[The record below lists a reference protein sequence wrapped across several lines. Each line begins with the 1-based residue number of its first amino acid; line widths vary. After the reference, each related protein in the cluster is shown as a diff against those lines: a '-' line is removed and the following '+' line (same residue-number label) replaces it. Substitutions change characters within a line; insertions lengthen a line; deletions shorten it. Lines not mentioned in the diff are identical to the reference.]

1 MENEYTLID
10 FIEDFENRKGLEEED
25 KLFYYLDYAISDE
38 NFNET
43 TFHRK
48 NDGVDRYDRVNRIL
62 KKTSD
67 DVIESNIYLKK
78 CKEFMFDTK
87 ELCIDLLLDHKSTNK
102 DRVTKEVSTEG
113 LLPIIDEPELLGLE
127 MVQTYNEIANELV
140 KMYNEI
146 ARLNMWNLINKE
158 KDNFD
163 DVETLTIKDHDGVT
177 GTLTAKFQDKKKINA
192 YLGYVKKKAND

>member
-87 ELCIDLLLDHKSTNK
+87 EHCIDLLLDHKSTNK

-113 LLPIIDEPELLGLE
+113 LLPVIDEPELLGLE
-127 MVQTYNEIANELV
+127 MVQTYNEIADELV

-192 YLGYVKKKAND
+192 YLGYVKKKTND